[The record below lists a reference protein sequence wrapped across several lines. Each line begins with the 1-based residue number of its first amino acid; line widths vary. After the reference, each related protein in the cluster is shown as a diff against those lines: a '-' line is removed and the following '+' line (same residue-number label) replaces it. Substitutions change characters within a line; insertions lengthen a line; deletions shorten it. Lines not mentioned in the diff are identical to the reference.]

1 MVYKIV
7 RQALRRK
14 VKPKQL
20 TPRSPLEKKMTDAEK
35 TRRRNIRNAE
45 RKRNKTSAD
54 KKNKQ
59 ITEARKKVAK
69 GTATVSAGGTA
80 VTATQKLAGAKSY
93 SVKKGDT
100 LSQIAKSRGIT
111 LKSLKDANKNIKNLN
126 KIGIGQKIKIPSSPK
141 SSNVYKGMT
150 KSEMAKLAVDKKLLG
165 GVALRKLM
173 KSKTK
178 TKTKTPV
185 KKKLGGGMVRRMKA
199 GGMPMK
205 KVDGK
210 SVPAFAADGKGSK
223 DLLKKLGGGMVKKK
237 MAGGMV
243 KKKMAGGMVKK
254 KMAGGMVKK
263 KLGGGRV
270 RRRMM

>member
-1 MVYKIV
+1 MFIKTV

-14 VKPKQL
+14 LKPKPL
-20 TPRSPLEKKMTDAEK
+20 TPRSPLEKKMTA
-35 TRRRNIRNAE
+35 AE
-45 RKRNKTSAD
+45 RKRRAKIRRAETKRRKTSAD
-54 KKNKQ
+54 QTNKD

-69 GTATVSAGGTA
+69 GAAIVSSGGAG
-80 VTATQKLAGAKSY
+80 VTATQKLAGAKGY

-111 LKSLKDANKNIKNLN
+111 LKALKDANKNIKNLN

-178 TKTKTPV
+178 TETKTPVKKKLAVDKKLLGGVALKKLLKSKAKTKTPV
-185 KKKLGGGMVRRMKA
+185 KKKLGGG
-199 GGMPMK
+199 
-205 KVDGK
+205 
-210 SVPAFAADGKGSK
+210 
-223 DLLKKLGGGMVKKK
+223 
-237 MAGGMV
+237 
-243 KKKMAGGMVKK
+243 
-254 KMAGGMVKK
+254 
-263 KLGGGRV
+263 RV
-270 RRRMM
+270 RRRIM

>member
-7 RQALRRK
+7 KEALKKK
-14 VKPKQL
+14 VKPKPL

-45 RKRNKTSAD
+45 RKRRKTSAN
-54 KKNKQ
+54 KTNKQ

-80 VTATQKLAGAKSY
+80 VTATQKIAGAKNY
-93 SVKKGDT
+93 SIKKGDT

-185 KKKLGGGMVRRMKA
+185 KKKLGDDNKRKKSVKA
-199 GGMPMK
+199 LKSK
-205 KVDGK
+205 KVNK
-210 SVPAFAADGKGSK
+210 MP
-223 DLLKKLGGGMVKKK
+223 GGIVKK
-237 MAGGMV
+237 A
-243 KKKMAGGMVKK
+243 
-254 KMAGGMVKK
+254 
-263 KLGGGRV
+263 LGGGRV
-270 RRRMM
+270 RKRIM